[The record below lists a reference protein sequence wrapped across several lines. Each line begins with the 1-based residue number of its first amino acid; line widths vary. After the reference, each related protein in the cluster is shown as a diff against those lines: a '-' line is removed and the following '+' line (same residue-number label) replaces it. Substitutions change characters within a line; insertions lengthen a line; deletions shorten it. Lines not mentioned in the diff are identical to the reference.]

1 MAISKVNTSQVRS
14 TQTPAAPSKAKTAA
28 PTAQTAAAGWGAG
41 ANKASSLKITH
52 ASIGDGPKLSEKI
65 SVPKGFTAELK
76 EVKQKDADTVHGKA
90 VSIEQDTTQLTISGP
105 GGKKFSIGEG
115 AASLKQ
121 TASEWRTEVDAAK
134 KAPREEWMQ
143 LDWSSS
149 SGITGAG
156 TAGKLFSVSQGG
168 SFYTGGAH
176 PSNGSAINTF
186 DARTGQQ
193 VKLDSLL
200 SPRQMNELVND
211 ISAKLNKMN
220 GPDDIGPEA
229 FGAGGD
235 KAALRDTIN
244 NNFALSTDKSGKV
257 KIDIAWE
264 SGVHALSGLMAH
276 FTVDAPTDQAFK
288 TAIGAE

>member
-1 MAISKVNTSQVRS
+1 MAISKVNTSQVRTAPPS
-14 TQTPAAPSKAKTAA
+14 AAPAKA
-28 PTAQTAAAGWGAG
+28 PTALQAEKTAPTGWALG
-41 ANKASSLKITH
+41 ANKGNGLKITH
-52 ASIGDGPKLSEKI
+52 ASIGDGPQLSTKV
-65 SVPKGFTAELK
+65 SVPKGYTAELK
-76 EVKQKDADTVHGKA
+76 NVVQKASDTVHGKA
-90 VSIEQDTTQLTISGP
+90 ASIEQDATTLTLTGP

-115 AASLKQ
+115 ADSLKQ

-134 KAPREEWMQ
+134 KAPKEEWMQ

-149 SGITGAG
+149 SGVSGAG

-176 PSNGSAINTF
+176 PSNGSAISTF

-200 SPRQMNELVND
+200 SPKQMNDLVND
-211 ISAKLNKMN
+211 ISARLNKMK

-229 FGAGGD
+229 FGAGGE

-244 NNFALSTDKSGKV
+244 NNFALSTDKNGKV

-276 FTVDAPTDQAFK
+276 FSIEAPTDAAFLK
-288 TAIGAE
+288 NIGLD

>member
-1 MAISKVNTSQVRS
+1 MAISKVNTSQVRNAPPS
-14 TQTPAAPSKAKTAA
+14 AAPAKPKAALQAEKTS
-28 PTAQTAAAGWGAG
+28 PTGWALG
-41 ANKASSLKITH
+41 ANKGSALKITY
-52 ASIGDGPKLSEKI
+52 AGIGDGPQLSTRVT
-65 SVPKGFTAELK
+65 VPKGYSAELK
-76 EVKQKDADTVHGKA
+76 NIVQKGADTVHGKA
-90 VSIEQDTTQLTISGP
+90 VSIEQDTTRLTLAGP

-115 AASLKQ
+115 AESLKQ

-134 KAPREEWMQ
+134 KAPKEEWMQ

-149 SGITGAG
+149 SGISGAG

-176 PSNGSAINTF
+176 PSNGSAISTF
-186 DARTGQQ
+186 DARTGQP
-193 VKLDSLL
+193 VKLDALL

-211 ISAKLNKMN
+211 ISARLSKLN
-220 GPDDIGPEA
+220 GPEDIGPEA
-229 FGAGGD
+229 FGAGGE

-244 NNFALSTDKSGKV
+244 NNFALSTDKDGKV

-276 FTVDAPTDQAFK
+276 FSVEAPTDAAFQK
-288 TAIGAE
+288 NIGLD